1 MPIIPFG
8 KGDLL
13 ALPKIS
19 NQSLVFGEE
28 VRYTKPTYDFCYSQF
43 GFIVP
48 LNATGRSL
56 SSFLEDTS
64 LVYPPAFVNVKENH
78 FYFRIDSKGNLWNVL
93 VVEDGDNYTLRQQ
106 NIFVPDKSWWL
117 ANNAFDITVSSNLL
131 LGFLATNPTQKKIDE
146 FYSKYNHGSNL
157 EYFSIKEIAENINT
171 KFTTKEQNE
180 DDLILKKIKKILNK
194 KSSKN
199 TIREV

>member
-1 MPIIPFG
+1 MSIIPFG

-28 VRYTKPTYDFCYSQF
+28 IRYTKPTYDFCYSQY

-56 SSFLEDTS
+56 DSFLEDTS
-64 LVYPPAFVNVKENH
+64 LVYPAGFVKVKEH
-78 FYFRIDSKGNLWNVL
+78 HLYFRIDPKGNLWNIL
-93 VVEDGDNYTLRQQ
+93 VVEEGDNYTLRQQ
-106 NIFVPDKSWWL
+106 SIFVPETSWWL
-117 ANNAFDITVSSNLL
+117 ANNTFDITVSSNLL
-131 LGFLATNPTQKKIDE
+131 LGFLATNPTQKKIND

-157 EYFSIKEIAENINT
+157 EYFSLKEIVEKLNS
-171 KFTTKEQNE
+171 KLTTKEQNE
-180 DDLILKKIKKILNK
+180 DDLILKKIKEILNNK
-194 KSSKN
+194 TSKN
-199 TIREV
+199 SVREV